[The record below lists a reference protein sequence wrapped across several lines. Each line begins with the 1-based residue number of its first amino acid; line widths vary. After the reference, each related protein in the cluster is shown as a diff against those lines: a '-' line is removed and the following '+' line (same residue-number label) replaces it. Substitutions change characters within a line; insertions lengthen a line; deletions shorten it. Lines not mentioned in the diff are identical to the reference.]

1 MDCKRAG
8 PVAAVHF
15 KLGGAGGQLA
25 GTASRKTRLDSGCQS
40 RRCLNQQINDNRER
54 RGCVQGGSGMRLYPN
69 VSLRLLAGAV
79 AGFATLSLSVSP
91 MRAAEPIVLS
101 IIDTG
106 GDLASTQVIIEN
118 YKKANPDKVKE
129 IRIQRA
135 PAPELP
141 AKIKAQQDAG
151 RLDINLVLTGQD
163 GGSFLAANN
172 QLIKIP
178 DFEKIFP
185 RDDMTP
191 AGKALYDEGKPYMIP
206 AVGNAGGPVFI
217 YNPSKVPNP
226 PKTADE
232 LLAWAKA
239 NPGKFMYARPANS
252 GPGRSIVQGMAFI
265 LGDSKPLDPEKGWDK
280 TWAYLKELG
289 KYVEYY
295 PTGTAVTL
303 KEFAQGQRWIIA
315 GLMEWDMKPR
325 AQSVIPPDSKISIM
339 ENTTFVI
346 DGHYWA
352 IPVGVP
358 QDQIDVILD
367 LIKFMRTPE
376 QQQLTWPAFIGP
388 SIKAATLDKAP
399 KDIQDQVREFWRPEY
414 DQIGTKWKTT
424 PTLAVKQLSYAM
436 DRWDREIG
444 ADQVKK

>member
-1 MDCKRAG
+1 MLTCPVAW
-8 PVAAVHF
+8 PWSIALAAVAAV
-15 KLGGAGGQLA
+15 A
-25 GTASRKTRLDSGCQS
+25 
-40 RRCLNQQINDNRER
+40 
-54 RGCVQGGSGMRLYPN
+54 
-69 VSLRLLAGAV
+69 LLPRPG
-79 AGFATLSLSVSP
+79 L
-91 MRAAEPIVLS
+91 AEPITLS

-106 GDLASTQVIIEN
+106 GDLASTQTIIEN
-118 YKKANPDKVKE
+118 YKKANPQKVKE
-129 IRIQRA
+129 IKLQRA
-135 PAPELP
+135 PAPEVP

-151 RLDINLVLTGQD
+151 RLDINLILTGQD
-163 GGSFLAANN
+163 GGSVLAANN
-172 QLIKIP
+172 QLIKLFP
-178 DFEKIFP
+178 TYDKMFP
-185 RDDMTP
+185 RDELTD
-191 AGKALYDEGKPYMIP
+191 AAKELQDEGDGYLIP
-206 AVGNAGGPVFI
+206 SVASSGGPVLI

-232 LLAWAKA
+232 LMAWAKA

-252 GPGRSIVQGMAFI
+252 GPGRSIVQGVSYI

-280 TWAYLKELG
+280 TWAYLRELG

-315 GLMEWDMKPR
+315 GIMEWDMKPR

-414 DQIGTKWKTT
+414 DQIGTKWKTA

>member
-1 MDCKRAG
+1 MLTCSVVWPRWFAF
-8 PVAAVHF
+8 AV
-15 KLGGAGGQLA
+15 
-25 GTASRKTRLDSGCQS
+25 
-40 RRCLNQQINDNRER
+40 
-54 RGCVQGGSGMRLYPN
+54 V
-69 VSLRLLAGAV
+69 AV
-79 AGFATLSLSVSP
+79 ALLPRPGL
-91 MRAAEPIVLS
+91 AEPITLS

-106 GDLASTQVIIEN
+106 GDLASTQTIIEN
-118 YKKANPDKVKE
+118 YKKANPQKIKE
-129 IRIQRA
+129 IKLQRA
-135 PAPELP
+135 PAPEVP

-151 RLDINLVLTGQD
+151 RLDINLILTGQD
-163 GGSFLAANN
+163 GGSVLAANN
-172 QLIKIP
+172 QLIKLFP
-178 DFEKIFP
+178 AYDKMFP
-185 RDDMTP
+185 RDELTD
-191 AGKALYDEGKPYMIP
+191 AAKELQDEGEGYLIP
-206 AVGNAGGPVFI
+206 SVASPGGPVLI

-232 LLAWAKA
+232 LMAWAKA

-252 GPGRSIVQGMAFI
+252 GPGRSILQGVSYI

-358 QDQIDVILD
+358 QDQIEVILD

-376 QQQLTWPAFIGP
+376 QQELTWPAFIGP

>member
-1 MDCKRAG
+1 
-8 PVAAVHF
+8 
-15 KLGGAGGQLA
+15 
-25 GTASRKTRLDSGCQS
+25 
-40 RRCLNQQINDNRER
+40 
-54 RGCVQGGSGMRLYPN
+54 MRPCPN
-69 VSLRLLAGAV
+69 LLVRLLAVTA
-79 AGFATLSLSVSP
+79 AGFATLPLSTGPSS
-91 MRAAEPIVLS
+91 AAEPIVLS

-163 GGSFLAANN
+163 GGAFLAANN

-178 DFEKIFP
+178 DFEKLFP

-191 AGKALYDEGKPYMIP
+191 AGKALWDEGKDYMVP
-206 AVGNAGGPVFI
+206 SVGNAGGPVFV

-232 LLAWAKA
+232 LMAWAKA
-239 NPGKFMYARPANS
+239 NPGKLMYARPANS
-252 GPGRSIVQGMAFI
+252 GPGRSIVMGMAHI
-265 LGDSKPLDPEKGWDK
+265 LNDSKPLDPDKGWDK

-289 KYVEYY
+289 QYVEYY
-295 PTGTAVTL
+295 PTGTAITL

-315 GLMEWDMKPR
+315 GIMEWDMKPR
-325 AQSVIPPDSKISIM
+325 AQSVIPPDSKITILQ
-339 ENTTFVI
+339 NTTFVV
-346 DGHYWA
+346 DGHYWC
-352 IPVGVP
+352 IPTGVP
-358 QDQIDVILD
+358 PEQVEVILD
-367 LIKFMRTPE
+367 LMKFMRKPE
-376 QQQLTWPAFIGP
+376 QQVLSWPGFIGP
-388 SIKAATLDKAP
+388 TITAATMDKAP
-399 KDIQDQVREFWRPEY
+399 KDIQDLVKEFWRSEY
-414 DQIGTKWKTT
+414 DEVGTKWKVSS
-424 PTLAVKQLSYAM
+424 PLGVKELSYAM

-444 ADQVKK
+444 ANQVKK

>member
-1 MDCKRAG
+1 
-8 PVAAVHF
+8 
-15 KLGGAGGQLA
+15 
-25 GTASRKTRLDSGCQS
+25 
-40 RRCLNQQINDNRER
+40 
-54 RGCVQGGSGMRLYPN
+54 MRLYPN
-69 VSLRLLAGAV
+69 VSLCLLAGAV

-91 MRAAEPIVLS
+91 VRAAEPIVLS

-163 GGSFLAANN
+163 GGTFLAANN

-178 DFEKIFP
+178 DFEKLFP

-191 AGKALYDEGKPYMIP
+191 AGKALYDEGKDYMVP
-206 AVGNAGGPVFI
+206 SVGNAGGPVFV

-239 NPGKFMYARPANS
+239 NPGRLMYARPANS
-252 GPGRSIVQGMAFI
+252 GPGRSIVQGIAHI
-265 LGDSKPLDPEKGWDK
+265 LNDSNPLEPEKGWDK

-295 PTGTAVTL
+295 PTGTAIVL
-303 KEFAQGQRWIIA
+303 KEFAQGQRWIMA
-315 GLMEWDMKPR
+315 GIMEWDMKPR
-325 AQSVIPPDSKISIM
+325 AQSVIPPDSKITILQ
-339 ENTTFVI
+339 NTTFVV
-346 DGHYWA
+346 DGHYWC
-352 IPVGVP
+352 IPKGVP
-358 QDQIDVILD
+358 PEQVEIILD
-367 LIKFMRTPE
+367 LMKFMRKPE
-376 QQQLTWPAFIGP
+376 QQVLSWPGFIGP
-388 SIKAATLDKAP
+388 TIAAATMEKAP
-399 KDIQDQVREFWRPEY
+399 KDIQDLVKEFWRPEY
-414 DQIGTKWKTT
+414 DEVGTKWKVS
-424 PTLAVKQLSYAM
+424 PPLGVKELSYAM

>member
-1 MDCKRAG
+1 
-8 PVAAVHF
+8 
-15 KLGGAGGQLA
+15 
-25 GTASRKTRLDSGCQS
+25 
-40 RRCLNQQINDNRER
+40 
-54 RGCVQGGSGMRLYPN
+54 MRLCPTI
-69 VSLRLLAGAV
+69 SLRLLAGAV
-79 AGFATLSLSVSP
+79 AGFAMLSLPVSSA
-91 MRAAEPIVLS
+91 RAAEPIVLS

-163 GGSFLAANN
+163 GGTFLAANN

-178 DFEKIFP
+178 DFEKLFP

-191 AGKALYDEGKPYMIP
+191 AGKALYDEGKDYMVP
-206 AVGNAGGPVFI
+206 SVGNAGGPVFV

-239 NPGKFMYARPANS
+239 NPGRLMYARPANS
-252 GPGRSIVQGMAFI
+252 GPGRSIVQGMAHI
-265 LGDSKPLDPEKGWDK
+265 LNDSNPLEPEKGWDK

-295 PTGTAVTL
+295 PTGTAIVL
-303 KEFAQGQRWIIA
+303 KEFAQGQRWIMA
-315 GLMEWDMKPR
+315 GIMEWDMKPR
-325 AQSVIPPDSKISIM
+325 AQSVIPPDSKITILQ
-339 ENTTFVI
+339 NTTFVV
-346 DGHYWA
+346 DGHYWC
-352 IPVGVP
+352 IPKGVP
-358 QDQIDVILD
+358 PEQVEIILD
-367 LIKFMRTPE
+367 LMKFMRKPE
-376 QQQLTWPAFIGP
+376 QQVLSWPGFIGP
-388 SIKAATLDKAP
+388 TIAAATMEKAP
-399 KDIQDQVREFWRPEY
+399 KDIQDLVKEFWRPEY
-414 DQIGTKWKTT
+414 DEVGTKWKVS
-424 PTLAVKQLSYAM
+424 PPLGVKELSYAM

>member
-1 MDCKRAG
+1 MPTC
-8 PVAAVHF
+8 P
-15 KLGGAGGQLA
+15 GAW
-25 GTASRKTRLDSGCQS
+25 
-40 RRCLNQQINDNRER
+40 
-54 RGCVQGGSGMRLYPN
+54 
-69 VSLRLLAGAV
+69 LRLPVIALTAV
-79 AGFATLSLSVSP
+79 VAVVLSPRPGL
-91 MRAAEPIVLS
+91 AEPITLS

-106 GDLASTQVIIEN
+106 GDLASTQTIIEN
-118 YKKANPDKVKE
+118 YKKANPQKVKE
-129 IRIQRA
+129 IKLQRA
-135 PAPELP
+135 PAPEVP

-151 RLDINLVLTGQD
+151 RLDINLILTGQD
-163 GGSFLAANN
+163 GGSVLAANN
-172 QLIKIP
+172 QLIKLFP
-178 DFEKIFP
+178 TYDKMFP
-185 RDDMTP
+185 RDELTE
-191 AGKALYDEGKPYMIP
+191 AGKELQDEGGGYLIP
-206 AVGNAGGPVFI
+206 SVVSPGGPVLI

-252 GPGRSIVQGMAFI
+252 GPGRSIVQGMAYI

-289 KYVEYY
+289 KSVEYY

-315 GLMEWDMKPR
+315 GIMEWDMKPR

-339 ENTTFVI
+339 EKTTFVI

-399 KDIQDQVREFWRPEY
+399 KDIQEQVKEFWRPEY
-414 DQIGTKWKTT
+414 DQIGTRWKTA
-424 PTLAVKQLSYAM
+424 PTLAVKELSYAM

-444 ADQVKK
+444 ADQVKR

>member
-1 MDCKRAG
+1 
-8 PVAAVHF
+8 
-15 KLGGAGGQLA
+15 
-25 GTASRKTRLDSGCQS
+25 
-40 RRCLNQQINDNRER
+40 
-54 RGCVQGGSGMRLYPN
+54 MRIIPN
-69 VSLRLLAGAV
+69 VGVRLLAASVLAAGTV
-79 AGFATLSLSVSP
+79 AALPRATL
-91 MRAAEPIVLS
+91 AEPITLS

-106 GDLASTQVIIEN
+106 GDLASVQGIIEN

-129 IRIQRA
+129 IKIQRA

-163 GGSFLAANN
+163 GGSLLAQNG
-172 QLIKIP
+172 QIIKIP
-178 DFEKIFP
+178 DHEKLFP
-185 RDDMTP
+185 RDNLTE
-191 AGKALYDEGKPYMIP
+191 AGKALYDEGKGFLIP
-206 AVGNAGGPVFI
+206 SVGNAGGPILI

-226 PKTADE
+226 PKSADE

-252 GPGRSIVQGMAFI
+252 GPGRGMLQGMSFI

-280 TWAYLKELG
+280 NWAYLKELG
-289 KYVEYY
+289 KYIEYY
-295 PTGTAVTL
+295 PTGTAITL

-315 GLMEWDMKPR
+315 GIMEWDMKPR

-339 ENTTFVI
+339 NNTTFVV
-346 DGHYWA
+346 DGHYWC

-358 QDQIDVILD
+358 KEQVDVIID
-367 LIKFMRTPE
+367 LMKFMQTPE
-376 QQQLTWPAFIGP
+376 QQVLTWPAFIGP
-388 SIKAATLDKAP
+388 VNKNATLASAP
-399 KDIQDQVREFWRPEY
+399 QKIKDEVSEFWRKEY
-414 DQIGTKWKTT
+414 DEIGTKWKVSS
-424 PTLAVKQLSYAM
+424 PLGVKELSYAM